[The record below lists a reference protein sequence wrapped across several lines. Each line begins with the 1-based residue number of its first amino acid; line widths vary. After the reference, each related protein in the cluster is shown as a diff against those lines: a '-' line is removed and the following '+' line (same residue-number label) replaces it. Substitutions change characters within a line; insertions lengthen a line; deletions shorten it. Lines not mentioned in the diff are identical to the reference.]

1 MFVSWSSIHFL
12 PVIIGGI
19 AYMMYGGIY
28 YSLLLN
34 KKKKENETFLTNQS
48 EGPFKYIYSVI
59 IAFINSFFLALLI
72 QSIGSEQLLVNTGI
86 GFIFGLVIS
95 MVYLK
100 NTLFGLMS
108 KKSFWIAVGDHLIIF
123 TILGMIHGLFM

>member
-1 MFVSWSSIHFL
+1 MRHFL
-12 PVIIGGI
+12 LTKMRVRSNIVTP
-19 AYMMYGGIY
+19 
-28 YSLLLN
+28 LLLH
-34 KKKKENETFLTNQS
+34 S
-48 EGPFKYIYSVI
+48 
-59 IAFINSFFLALLI
+59 AFINSFFLALLI